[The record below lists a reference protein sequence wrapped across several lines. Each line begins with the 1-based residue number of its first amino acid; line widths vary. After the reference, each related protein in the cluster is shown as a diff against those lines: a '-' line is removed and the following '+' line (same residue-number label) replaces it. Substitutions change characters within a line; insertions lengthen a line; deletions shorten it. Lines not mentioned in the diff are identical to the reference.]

1 MARSD
6 ARAET
11 AVLSCAIRVVVC
23 CRVKRKHYRFQT
35 DSLVFRNYNTFSC
48 LMNSESCLF
57 LTVTICQ
64 SWWLGSSINS
74 MGPVSVK
81 PTLTKFGTIGGRPA
95 ANTSVWIP
103 QKNEFCGARAHCR
116 TVHVDLEKKSSHCPD
131 CFDTQLPWFCF
142 WHPNSHGFHILI
154 KTITKV

>member
-35 DSLVFRNYNTFSC
+35 DSLVFRNYKTFSR

-74 MGPVSVK
+74 MGPVPVK
-81 PTLTKFGTIGGRPA
+81 PTLTKFGTIGGAQPPTPA
-95 ANTSVWIP
+95 SGSDRKMSSVGREP
-103 QKNEFCGARAHCR
+103 
-116 TVHVDLEKKSSHCPD
+116 TVEPSM
-131 CFDTQLPWFCF
+131 
-142 WHPNSHGFHILI
+142 
-154 KTITKV
+154 